1 MENDPEYRLAP
12 MAGLM
17 RLATIALFLALPAS
31 LKASDCAR
39 EGQSLSHAYK
49 AYNDCSAA
57 GRGAAGCAGETS
69 AYETA
74 RAQFDACFE
83 QRRVRSSPSWEAYA
97 GRDTDDPSSGRGD
110 REPEPQRSYPEP
122 FRAPRR

>member
-1 MENDPEYRLAP
+1 
-12 MAGLM
+12 M
-17 RLATIALFLALPAS
+17 RLAAIALILALPAS
-31 LKASDCAR
+31 LQASDCAR
-39 EGQSLSHAYK
+39 EGESLSHAYK
-49 AYNDCSAA
+49 EYNDCSAA

-74 RAQFDACFE
+74 RAQFDACHE
-83 QRRVRSSPSWEAYA
+83 QRRERSSPSWQPSA
-97 GRDTDDPSSGRGD
+97 GRDTDDPGSGRAD